1 MDNHF
6 GNKANYLHSLKRSG
20 FNIPRFIS
28 VNKNEIF
35 TVVLKRIEKELNPNS
50 FFAVRSSSGLE
61 DGVKKSY
68 AGHFRTEL
76 GIMYDQL
83 EQAWIKVKD
92 ALPKDDQSGIIIQEF
107 IPGDYSGVIFID
119 LELKK
124 ASINALDGI
133 CKSVVEGWDCEQYN
147 FSDWKLENKYVK
159 NSYDCLSFV
168 NNEIIKKRVKSR
180 FRKEYLK
187 RVIDESIK
195 IARHFKA
202 PQDIEWTFQDNKLFI
217 LQSRPISRSIWSHS
231 KDNMLFDSANI
242 GESYSGIVLP
252 LTSSF
257 AKKLY
262 KDVYINSLL
271 KSGVEERK
279 IIINSKIFDE
289 LIDSVYGRM
298 YYRMDNWYRMMAMI
312 PGFDRNNKNL
322 KNMLSLNFDEKLDIS
337 DYKPSI
343 FLKLTYYPRILFK
356 FIFFDKIMKRFHK
369 EVEST
374 LVEAANW
381 NYKELSI
388 ANAQY
393 YINFL
398 LNGVIKKWYLTIEN
412 DTMMM
417 TLYGKLSKGINL
429 SFVPTIN
436 ILFLF

>member
-1 MDNHF
+1 
-6 GNKANYLHSLKRSG
+6 
-20 FNIPRFIS
+20 
-28 VNKNEIF
+28 
-35 TVVLKRIEKELNPNS
+35 
-50 FFAVRSSSGLE
+50 
-61 DGVKKSY
+61 
-68 AGHFRTEL
+68 
-76 GIMYDQL
+76 
-83 EQAWIKVKD
+83 
-92 ALPKDDQSGIIIQEF
+92 
-107 IPGDYSGVIFID
+107 
-119 LELKK
+119 
-124 ASINALDGI
+124 
-133 CKSVVEGWDCEQYN
+133 
-147 FSDWKLENKYVK
+147 
-159 NSYDCLSFV
+159 
-168 NNEIIKKRVKSR
+168 
-180 FRKEYLK
+180 
-187 RVIDESIK
+187 
-195 IARHFKA
+195 
-202 PQDIEWTFQDNKLFI
+202 
-217 LQSRPISRSIWSHS
+217 
-231 KDNMLFDSANI
+231 MLFDSANI

-271 KSGVEERK
+271 KSGVEEKK

-322 KNMLSLNFDEKLDIS
+322 KNMLSLNFDEKIDIS

-356 FIFFDKIMKRFHK
+356 FIFFDKIMKRFHE

-374 LVEAANW
+374 IIEAANW

-388 ANAQY
+388 AKAQY

-417 TLYGKLSKGINL
+417 TLYGKLSKGINKKSHQKLLDFKSVSTKQVNQL
-429 SFVPTIN
+429 SLLSKELCKDIQIKKSLIEKNSISFKKCMKQNIKANKLFDSYIN
-436 ILFLF
+436 KFGGRFANESKLETSDINEDFESLSKLLLTYSTMNTHFKGSNNSSENYLESLFKKFASRREDFRLLRANMFGVFRKLSISIGNEYLKKGKIKNCDDIFYLDFEDIDGTRKMDDIDFFKN